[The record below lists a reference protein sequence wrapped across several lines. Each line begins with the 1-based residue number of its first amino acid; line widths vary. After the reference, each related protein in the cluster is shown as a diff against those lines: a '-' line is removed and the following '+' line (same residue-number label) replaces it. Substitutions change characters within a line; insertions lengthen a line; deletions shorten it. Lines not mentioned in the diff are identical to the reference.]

1 MAKKLSTKKKVSKDQ
16 LRSSIQNK
24 FAKKTGGI
32 NAIIPPKDIDEKIA
46 TDRESVVKELS
57 HSFAMLPISKIESNP
72 GQPRKEFDKEAL
84 DELAA
89 SIKIHGLIQPITVR
103 RLSPD
108 EYQIISGERRW
119 RASQLAGLKEVP
131 VFIRIANDQTLLE
144 MALIENIQREDLN
157 PFEIAVTYYRLKEEC
172 ALTDRDLAERVGKKR
187 STVSN
192 YLRLLDLH
200 IEVVDALKNGQL
212 SMGHGRAI
220 AGIQDKLL
228 QKQVLDKIFDQ
239 KLSVRDTEKLVK
251 EYSAQR
257 KQKKVAKSKSSLEI
271 AYQTVENDFR
281 TFFGTKKLKIVI
293 DDKETG
299 SGKVILSFSNTEE
312 LNEYFKMVEQ

>member
-24 FAKKTGGI
+24 FAKKTSGI
-32 NAIIPPKDIDEKIA
+32 NAIIPPKDIEEKIA
-46 TDRESVVKELS
+46 HDRAGVVKELS
-57 HSFAMLPISKIESNP
+57 HSFAMLPLSKIEANP
-72 GQPRKEFDKEAL
+72 GQPRKEFDQEAL
-84 DELAA
+84 QELAD

-103 RLSPD
+103 RMSPD

-119 RASQLAGLKEVP
+119 RASQLAGLEEVP

-172 ALTDRDLAERVGKKR
+172 QLTDHDLAARVGKKR

-200 IEVVDALKNGQL
+200 IEVVDALKNGRL

-220 AGIQDKLL
+220 AGVSDKLL
-228 QKQVLDKIFDQ
+228 QKQILDIIFD
-239 KLSVRDTEKLVK
+239 KTLSVRDTEKLVK
-251 EYSAQR
+251 EYNAPT
-257 KQKKVAKSKSSLEI
+257 KNKKPIQKSSIDL
-271 AYQTVENDFR
+271 AYESVQNDFR
-281 TFFGTKKLKIVI
+281 SFFGTKKLKIVI
-293 DDKETG
+293 DNKEEG
-299 SGKVILSFSNTEE
+299 SGKIVLNFSSTEE
-312 LNEYFKMVEQ
+312 LNEYFKMIEQ